1 MRKEQL
7 LLLIPIALGL
17 GVSVWAVNSLY
28 ELNTEIIAHLDAP
41 INIAVLPADMNHDV
55 YCHKIGLYTD
65 WDEGWTGGFS
75 AFVTGID
82 VADHARKLF
91 FENDCSLTCY
101 KYWESN
107 KICLGEL
114 YK

>member
-1 MRKEQL
+1 MRKEL
-7 LLLIPIALGL
+7 LLLIPIAFAFGISAWM
-17 GVSVWAVNSLY
+17 VSNLS
-28 ELNTEIIAHLDAP
+28 ELNTEIIADLDTP
-41 INIAVLPADMNHDV
+41 TNIAVLPADMNHDV

-65 WDEGWTGGFS
+65 WDERWTGGFS

-82 VADHARKLF
+82 VAGHARKLF

>member
-1 MRKEQL
+1 MSKL
-7 LLLIPIALGL
+7 LYLIPIALGI
-17 GVSVWAVNSLY
+17 VATAWMINNLY
-28 ELNTEIIAHLDAP
+28 ELNTGIIDRLDTP
-41 INIAVLPADMNHDV
+41 TNIDVLPDYMNHDV

-65 WDEGWTGGFS
+65 WDEYWSTAFS
-75 AFVTGID
+75 EFVTGIHIGE
-82 VADHARKLF
+82 HARKLF